1 MELLKWELR
10 KIWRPGILA
19 AILLLGAV
27 YYWMFPQ
34 FYIEYFTNGPY
45 AETQFDLADHWVE
58 QYGPTLEPE
67 ERERLDS
74 QLAEEISAFDAQITA
89 IPDAA
94 AAGLTNYVA
103 FLSFREDYLNGV
115 RDSNGQADM
124 DTEYLLN
131 RVYGGTNWYRIEVL
145 IDTMETYDTQEDR
158 RAQIV
163 SNRQQDGQLETMVWR
178 EAELASSETAHS
190 LLLSSV
196 KHSTQE
202 YGKDLAVWC
211 ILSVVLLLSPTLV
224 RDRLQGTRA
233 MQWLSRRGRGIL
245 NVQMGAA
252 LLSALALTIVNLN
265 IYAIPFLA
273 QGPLQFA
280 ACGLDGIWEWG
291 APWFNWTYG
300 TYLLVLAGLFLALSL
315 GAAGLTVFLS
325 QYSGNYIAMPLKAVP
340 LFVAAGAVLGSWL
353 LDMPFTFRSL
363 GNGAVCVRILDFLY
377 TIEMLKYHRQCF
389 CRNSRPIFLKRKN
402 LLTSTECI
410 KTLQHAG
417 HEL

>member
-45 AETQFDLADHWVE
+45 AEAQFDLASDWVA

-163 SNRQQDGQLETMVWR
+163 SNRQQDGQLETMV
-178 EAELASSETAHS
+178 
-190 LLLSSV
+190 
-196 KHSTQE
+196 
-202 YGKDLAVWC
+202 
-211 ILSVVLLLSPTLV
+211 
-224 RDRLQGTRA
+224 
-233 MQWLSRRGRGIL
+233 
-245 NVQMGAA
+245 
-252 LLSALALTIVNLN
+252 
-265 IYAIPFLA
+265 
-273 QGPLQFA
+273 
-280 ACGLDGIWEWG
+280 
-291 APWFNWTYG
+291 
-300 TYLLVLAGLFLALSL
+300 
-315 GAAGLTVFLS
+315 
-325 QYSGNYIAMPLKAVP
+325 
-340 LFVAAGAVLGSWL
+340 
-353 LDMPFTFRSL
+353 
-363 GNGAVCVRILDFLY
+363 
-377 TIEMLKYHRQCF
+377 
-389 CRNSRPIFLKRKN
+389 
-402 LLTSTECI
+402 
-410 KTLQHAG
+410 
-417 HEL
+417 

>member
-1 MELLKWELR
+1 M
-10 KIWRPGILA
+10 
-19 AILLLGAV
+19 
-27 YYWMFPQ
+27 
-34 FYIEYFTNGPY
+34 
-45 AETQFDLADHWVE
+45 
-58 QYGPTLEPE
+58 
-67 ERERLDS
+67 
-74 QLAEEISAFDAQITA
+74 
-89 IPDAA
+89 
-94 AAGLTNYVA
+94 A

>member
-1 MELLKWELR
+1 MGTAEDLAVR
-10 KIWRPGILA
+10 HPGGYFPT
-19 AILLLGAV
+19 GAV

-45 AETQFDLADHWVE
+45 AKTQFDLADHWVE

-325 QYSGNYIAMPLKAVP
+325 
-340 LFVAAGAVLGSWL
+340 
-353 LDMPFTFRSL
+353 
-363 GNGAVCVRILDFLY
+363 
-377 TIEMLKYHRQCF
+377 
-389 CRNSRPIFLKRKN
+389 
-402 LLTSTECI
+402 
-410 KTLQHAG
+410 
-417 HEL
+417 